1 MRNLFKL
8 ALALLALAL
17 SGFDS
22 YSQQSWQEKM
32 LDRNVPIQEVKGSFE
47 QEWQGKEIVRGK
59 GYKQFKRW
67 EWFMEQRCYPS
78 GIRFAPDAVFVAMQ
92 EAPQMF
98 QSNSMMPG
106 DWQYIGNTSIP
117 TGGGG
122 AGRINNVR
130 NEPGSSTTFYGC
142 APGGGVWKTTNSG
155 VSWTVLNTDFLSSIG
170 VSDIA
175 IDPNNVNTIYIAT
188 GDGDAG
194 DTYSLGVLKSTD
206 GGLTW
211 NTTGLS
217 WSVGN
222 QRTTSRIMIDP
233 SNSNTLIVATSNG
246 IYRSTDGGANFTQ
259 EQTGSFK
266 DLEFHPTNSNIIY
279 ASGGSFY
286 RSTNNGQDWTQ
297 VTTGLPTTN
306 LSRMALAVSIDEPDY
321 VYILAGNSSY
331 GLRGVYRSIDA
342 GLNWTARY
350 TGPLNLMG
358 YDPNGLDAGGQAWYD
373 IAIEADPTNA
383 EIIYTGGV
391 NIYKSSNGGT
401 NWSLNAH
408 WYGGGGAP
416 YVHADIH
423 SLYFVPG
430 TSRLL
435 VGCDGGVFTT
445 TNGGTSYSDISS
457 NLQIAQQYRLGLST
471 GSQNLVITGW
481 QDNGTNLKNGAVHTR
496 PIGGDGMEC
505 IINPTTT
512 SIMYG
517 ELYYGDIRKS
527 TNGGISFGTQV
538 CTSGGTGVNEDGA
551 WVTPYVLGSANAD
564 HLYVGKTRV
573 YKSINGGASFTTLGA
588 MGSGVLNSLCVAQA
602 NNDYIYG
609 SKAGTLYVSSDNGAT
624 FVTSSGLPGGYITYI
639 TTNPS
644 NAQEVYVTISGFTN
658 GSKVYKSVNAGTS
671 WTNISGNLPNI
682 PANCIVYQA
691 GTSGGIYVGT
701 DAGVYYRDDV
711 LNTWI
716 PYMNNLP
723 NVEVTELEIH
733 YASNTIVAAT
743 YGRGLWSAP
752 LYSLPSLDVTISDV
766 ISPVGTVCDAE
777 ITPQITILNA
787 GSDAV
792 TQMQIS
798 TTVGANVPVQYIWTG
813 NLASGATT
821 TITLPT
827 YNYGNGAFTVEFEVV
842 SVNGT
847 DDENLSN
854 NSATSSYN
862 VTGGVNLVNLHI
874 LTDCYPTETTWEILS
889 GGVPIYE
896 STGLAGQVE
905 NIIPLCLPDGCFD
918 FIIYDS
924 YGDGLTSTGCPD
936 GSYWMTNAD
945 DGSFVFAPQ
954 DPAFG
959 FSATEV
965 FCFNQAIPGCI
976 DVNACNYDPTAGVD
990 DGSCVY
996 GPANDVCSGAIP
1008 LVANQAPITVTNAT
1022 SCFNGSNPGCGGQTQ
1037 IQDIWYSFVYNGG
1050 DVILETSAGSL
1061 PGSEPITDTR
1071 MAVRAGSCSG
1081 AVIACNDDNI
1091 GLFSTIE
1098 LGCADLSVGQ
1108 TYYVQVGGFQG
1119 LTGSFQLEYL
1129 VGDVYGCTSSGSSNY
1144 DACATIDDGT
1154 CIVEGC
1160 TDALASNFNPAAN
1173 TDDGSCLFEGCT
1185 DPIAANFNPNA
1196 DTDDGSCE
1204 YEGCTNPIAANYD
1217 PIATIDDGSCIILGC
1232 TNPLATNYN
1241 PLANTDNGSCII
1253 PGCTNP
1259 IADNYNP
1266 TATTDN
1272 GSCIISGCTNPV
1284 ATNYNPLANTDNGSC
1299 IIPGCTNP
1307 IADNYNPVA
1316 TTDNGSCVISGCTNP
1331 LASNYNPLANNDNG
1345 SCIIPG
1351 CTNALACN
1359 YNPLANQ
1366 NNGTCIL
1373 PVTYYQD
1380 FDGDTYGNS
1389 SVTISS
1395 CTPVAGYVLNST
1407 DCNDSNNAI
1416 RPGAVELCD
1425 GVDNNCNTLIDE
1437 GCNGEFAAND
1447 DIAGAAPVVIQQYN
1461 NCATISGDLSEASP
1475 SPDAIAACIT
1485 GEDLW
1490 YSFTAVTSGIRVNTT
1505 SSSANIL
1512 IELQDANGQMM
1523 DVENLQSGLG
1533 NEVLNFGGLTP
1544 GDTYYVGVRN
1554 YNSAQGTG
1562 QFNICLS
1569 YFLESSCNY
1578 NNPSFSL
1585 CSVFKAVHT
1594 GTSNYQFEFT
1604 PVGGGETLTYDSFGS
1619 TKILLEWVDGLGY
1632 NQAYNVTINSIYS
1645 VTNGLGQTENLI
1657 VQGNNTCTMNIG
1669 APAVVSLR
1677 ASDACPAVKSIN
1689 QLVMCNP
1696 RVCGALGYE
1705 FELVRTDV
1713 AGAPFY
1719 VSTSN
1724 GSRYMQLT
1732 AANGFVMGATYNV
1745 RVRPIVA
1752 SGAIIPFGPVSCIQI
1767 AGPANGFVLDGNS
1780 NSAVDF
1786 VLFPNPANNMINI
1799 DFNTNIND
1807 VLELRLLD
1815 LTGKIVLQE
1824 VIVFAGESRKMI
1836 ELPITIP
1843 NGMYLFSLSKDDYQ
1857 SKKPI
1862 VIIR

>member
-1 MRNLFKL
+1 MELKPLFRGSLKPKPLMNQNQISHKAYARLKSLFISHMRNLFQSTL
-8 ALALLALAL
+8 LLVSLALLSLE
-17 SGFDS
+17 S

-32 LDRNVPIQEVKGSFE
+32 LDRSVPIQEVKGSFE
-47 QEWQGKEIVRGK
+47 QEWQGKEIVKGK
-59 GYKQFKRW
+59 GYKQYKRW

-92 EAPQMF
+92 EAPAMF

-106 DWQYIGNTSIP
+106 DWQYIGNTTIP

-194 DTYSLGVLKSTD
+194 DTYSLGVLKSTN

-233 SNSNTLIVATSNG
+233 TNSNILIVATSNG
-246 IYRSTDGGANFTQ
+246 IYRSTDAGVSFTQ

-279 ASGGSFY
+279 ASGTSFY
-286 RSTNNGQDWTQ
+286 RSSNNGQDWAQ

-306 LSRMALAVSIDEPDY
+306 VSRMALAVSVNQPNY

-331 GLRGVYRSIDA
+331 GLRGVYRSTDA

-358 YDPNGLDAGGQAWYD
+358 YDPNGLDTGGQAWYD

-471 GSQNLVITGW
+471 ASQNVVITGW
-481 QDNGTNLKNGAVHTR
+481 QDNGTNLKNGATHTR

-505 IINPTTT
+505 IINPTNP

-551 WVTPYVLGSANAD
+551 WVTPYVIGSANSD

-573 YKSINGGASFTTLGA
+573 YKSINGGTSFTTLGA
-588 MGSGVLNSLCVAQA
+588 MGTGVLNALCVAQA
-602 NNDYIYG
+602 DNNYIYG
-609 SKAGTLYVSSDNGAT
+609 SKGGTLYVSSNNG
-624 FVTSSGLPGGYITYI
+624 TSFTTVSGLPGGYITYI

-644 NAQEVYVTISGFTN
+644 NAQEVYVTISGFTS
-658 GSKVYKSVNAGTS
+658 GSKVYKSINAGTS

-711 LNTWI
+711 LNTWV

-752 LYSLPSLDVTISDV
+752 LYSLPALDVTISDV
-766 ISPVGTVCDAE
+766 ISPTGTVCDE
-777 ITPQITILNA
+777 DITPQITILNA

-813 NLASGATT
+813 NLASGATA
-821 TITLPT
+821 TITLPS
-827 YNYGNGAFTVEFEVV
+827 YNYGAGAFTVEFEVV
-842 SVNGT
+842 SVNGS
-847 DDENLSN
+847 DDDNLSN

-874 LTDCYPTETTWEILS
+874 LTDCYPTETSWEIFS
-889 GGVPIYE
+889 GGVSIYQ
-896 STGLAGQVE
+896 STALPAQSETV
-905 NIIPLCLPDGCFD
+905 IPLCLPDGCFD
-918 FIIYDS
+918 FVISDS
-924 YGDGLTSTGCPD
+924 YGDGLTSTGCADGGYWMTYASD
-936 GSYWMTNAD
+936 GSY
-945 DGSFVFAPQ
+945 VFAPQ

-959 FSATEV
+959 YSATEV
-965 FCFNQAIPGCI
+965 FCFNQALPGCT
-976 DVNACNYDPTAGVD
+976 DVNACNFDPTAGVD
-990 DGSCVY
+990 DGSCVF
-996 GPANDVCSGAIP
+996 GPSNDICAGATP
-1008 LVANQAPITVTNAT
+1008 LVANVAPITVTNEG
-1022 SCFNGSNPGCGGQTQ
+1022 SCFNGTNPGCGGQTQ

-1050 DVILETSAGSL
+1050 DVILETSSGSL
-1061 PGSEPITDTR
+1061 PGSEPINDTR

-1081 AVIACNDDNI
+1081 PVIACNDDNI

-1098 LGCADLSVGQ
+1098 LGCADLTVGQ

-1129 VGDVYGCTSSGSSNY
+1129 VGDVYGCTSSASSNY

-1160 TDALASNFNPAAN
+1160 TDPLASNYNPAAN
-1173 TDDGSCLFEGCT
+1173 TDDGSCLFVGCT
-1185 DPIAANFNPNA
+1185 DPVAVNYNPNA
-1196 DTDDGSCE
+1196 DTDDGSCQ
-1204 YEGCTNPIAANYD
+1204 YEGCTNPLAANYD

-1232 TNPLATNYN
+1232 TNPLA
-1241 PLANTDNGSCII
+1241 
-1253 PGCTNP
+1253 
-1259 IADNYNP
+1259 DNYNP
-1266 TATTDN
+1266 T
-1272 GSCIISGCTNPV
+1272 
-1284 ATNYNPLANTDNGSC
+1284 
-1299 IIPGCTNP
+1299 
-1307 IADNYNPVA
+1307 A

-1345 SCIIPG
+1345 SCIILG
-1351 CTNALACN
+1351 CTNPLACN
-1359 YNPLANQ
+1359 FNPIANQ
-1366 NNGTCIL
+1366 NNGSCIL

-1380 FDGDTYGNS
+1380 FDGDSYGNA

-1395 CTPVAGYVLNST
+1395 CSPVAGYVLNST
-1407 DCNDSNNAI
+1407 DCNDSNNAV
-1416 RPGAVELCD
+1416 RPGATELCD
-1425 GVDNNCNTLIDE
+1425 GIDNNCNTVIDE

-1447 DIAGAAPVVIQQYN
+1447 DIAGALPVVIQQYN
-1461 NCATISGDLSEASP
+1461 NCTTISGDLSEASP
-1475 SPDAIAACIT
+1475 SADALAACIT

-1505 SSSANIL
+1505 SSNANIL
-1512 IELQDANGQMM
+1512 IELQDADGQLV

-1533 NEVLNFGGLTP
+1533 NEVLNFGGLTA
-1544 GDTYYVGVRN
+1544 GETYYIGVRN

-1578 NNPSFSL
+1578 NYPSYSL
-1585 CSVFKAVHT
+1585 CTVFKAVHT

-1604 PVGGGETLTYDSFGS
+1604 PVGGGETLVYNSFGS
-1619 TKILLEWVDGLGY
+1619 TKISLEWVDGLAY
-1632 NQAYNVTINSIYS
+1632 NQAYNVTINSMYT

-1657 VQGNNTCTMNIG
+1657 VQGSNICTMNIG
-1669 APAVVSLR
+1669 APATVALR

-1696 RVCGALGYE
+1696 RVCGADGYE
-1705 FELVRTDV
+1705 FELVRTDI

-1752 SGAIIPFGPVSCIQI
+1752 SGTTIPFGPVSCIQI
-1767 AGPANGFVLDGNS
+1767 AGPANGIILNGNS
-1780 NSAVDF
+1780 TSEIDF
-1786 VLFPNPANNMINI
+1786 ALFPNPANTIINI
-1799 DFNTNIND
+1799 DFNTSIND

-1815 LTGKIVLQE
+1815 LTGKIVMQDVL
-1824 VIVFAGESRKMI
+1824 VFSGESRKML
-1836 ELPITIP
+1836 ELPGTIP
-1843 NGMYLFSLSKDDYQ
+1843 NGMYLLSLSKDDYQ